1 MFRTPEHCLYIC
13 AVKYVKEP
21 LLCNW
26 LVLSGVTLKCVGL
39 LICVPSARLCR
50 TPRKSWLLHPDT
62 WLGCESSPLLSECPL
77 MWEWWRAFYHFLS
90 QRLIKDICFLRN
102 LTLLITPRDVFITKV
117 HGLQGSALVLS
128 WVHAFVFVCLM
139 SVRSLLSSKERT
151 QIPQIRP

>member
-26 LVLSGVTLKCVGL
+26 LVLSGVTLKLSVCLSVSHQHVCAAYLGRADCCIL
-39 LICVPSARLCR
+39 TPGWDVNRVLC
-50 TPRKSWLLHPDT
+50 
-62 WLGCESSPLLSECPL
+62 
-77 MWEWWRAFYHFLS
+77 S
-90 QRLIKDICFLRN
+90 QNAHWCGNGGGPFITSLTRRLIKDICFLRN
-102 LTLLITPRDVFITKV
+102 LTLLIAPRDVFITKV
-117 HGLQGSALVLS
+117 HGLQGSASVLS
-128 WVHAFVFVCLM
+128 WVHAFVFECLM